1 MNLSPQGT
9 LQTDPAAAPA
19 VRAWTRL
26 LRAYTATAS
35 CLSPAL
41 LAEHGLTLNDYE
53 ALKLLAQADGRRMR
67 RVDLAAALSLSA
79 SGVTRLLEG
88 LEEDD
93 LVERATC
100 PHDRRVA
107 YAQLTIAG
115 VESLQAASC
124 GHAASIRDL
133 LEESLTE
140 TEIEELAE
148 LLGKVAGDDPR

>member
-1 MNLSPQGT
+1 MLSPQVT
-9 LQTDPAAAPA
+9 HPAQPTAPA

-26 LRAYTATAS
+26 LRAYSATAR
-35 CLSPAL
+35 CLSQAL
-41 LAEHGLTLNDYE
+41 LEEHGLTLNDYE
-53 ALKLLAQADGRRMR
+53 ALKLLAEAEGRRMR

-88 LEEDD
+88 LEEDG
-93 LVERATC
+93 LVVRATC

-107 YAQLTIAG
+107 YAQLTDEGALR
-115 VESLQAASC
+115 LQAASC

-140 TEIEELAE
+140 AELEALAE
-148 LLGKVAGDDPR
+148 LLGKVAGED

>member
-1 MNLSPQGT
+1 MLTPQL
-9 LQTDPAAAPA
+9 LQETVSETVPA

-26 LRAYTATAS
+26 LRAYAATAR

-53 ALKLLAQADGRRMR
+53 ALKLLVEADGRRMR

-88 LEEDD
+88 LEEDG
-93 LVERATC
+93 LVVRATC

-107 YAQLTIAG
+107 YAQLTDEGAAR
-115 VESLQAASC
+115 LRAASC
-124 GHAASIRDL
+124 GHAAAIRAR

-140 TEIEELAE
+140 AELDELAG
-148 LLGKVAGDDPR
+148 LLGKVAGEEEG

>member
-1 MNLSPQGT
+1 MLTPQVNR
-9 LQTDPAAAPA
+9 QAQQASAPA

-26 LRAYTATAS
+26 LRAYAATAR

-41 LAEHGLTLNDYE
+41 LEEHGLTLNDYE
-53 ALKLLAQADGRRMR
+53 ALRLLGDAEERRMR

-88 LEEDD
+88 LEEDG
-93 LVERATC
+93 LVQRATC

-107 YAQLTIAG
+107 YAELTDEGAAR
-115 VESLQAASC
+115 LRAASC

-140 TEIEELAE
+140 AELEELAE
-148 LLGKVAGDDPR
+148 LLGKVADGD

>member
-1 MNLSPQGT
+1 MLSPQVSH
-9 LQTDPAAAPA
+9 QTQPAAAPA

-26 LRAYTATAS
+26 LRAYAATAR

-41 LAEHGLTLNDYE
+41 LEEHGLTLNDYE
-53 ALKLLAQADGRRMR
+53 ALKLLADAEERRMR

-88 LEEDD
+88 LEEDG
-93 LVERATC
+93 LVVRATC

-107 YAQLTIAG
+107 YAQLSDEGAG
-115 VESLQAASC
+115 RLRAASC

-133 LEESLTE
+133 LEETLTE
-140 TEIEELAE
+140 SELEELAE
-148 LLGKVAGDDPR
+148 LLGKVAGD

>member
-1 MNLSPQGT
+1 MLSSQVT
-9 LQTDPAAAPA
+9 QETQPATAPA

-26 LRAYTATAS
+26 LRVYSATAR

-41 LAEHGLTLNDYE
+41 LEEHGLTLNDYE
-53 ALKLLAQADGRRMR
+53 ALKLLAGADGRRMR

-88 LEEDD
+88 LEEDG

-107 YAQLTIAG
+107 YAQLTDQGAAR
-115 VESLQAASC
+115 LRAASC

-140 TEIEELAE
+140 PELEELAE
-148 LLGKVAGDDPR
+148 LLGRVTGDYAA

>member
-1 MNLSPQGT
+1 MLTPQVNR
-9 LQTDPAAAPA
+9 QAQQASAPA

-26 LRAYTATAS
+26 LRAYAATAR

-41 LAEHGLTLNDYE
+41 LEGHGLTLNDYE
-53 ALKLLAQADGRRMR
+53 ALKLLADAGERRMR

-88 LEEDD
+88 LEEGG
-93 LVERATC
+93 LVQRATC

-107 YAQLTIAG
+107 YAELTDEGAAR
-115 VESLQAASC
+115 LRAASC

-140 TEIEELAE
+140 AELEELAE
-148 LLGKVAGDDPR
+148 LLGKVADGD